1 MHLMREKYLIMEKK
15 KFVINKKIIKIIKQ
29 WKKTLNSMHHVKTNR
44 SFKNK
49 LHLLKKFLLNEAHQ
63 LKLY

>member
-1 MHLMREKYLIMEKK
+1 
-15 KFVINKKIIKIIKQ
+15 
-29 WKKTLNSMHHVKTNR
+29 MHHVKTNR